1 MGAAPA
7 IVAQLAEARREA
19 CDLLGREITDRE
31 WEAARLPAIRKLA
44 HIIGLYGDAG
54 GERRKPYYLG
64 ALVQEAITAARWAQK
79 KTASEESGPY
89 NTDSIS
95 HHHQICQQQGG

>member
-1 MGAAPA
+1 MRAPPA
-7 IVAQLAEARREA
+7 IAAQLAEARHEA
-19 CDLLGREITDRE
+19 SDLLGREITDQE
-31 WEAARLPAIRKLA
+31 WEGACLPAVRKLA
-44 HIIGLYGDAG
+44 HIIGHYGDAG

-64 ALVQEAITAARWAQK
+64 ALVQEAITVTRWAQK

-95 HHHQICQQQGG
+95 HHRQICQLHGG